1 MKKKVTQSAPGE
13 NRLIQE
19 EDSQTDKKKKGLF
32 VIIILLLICI
42 ISLVVFIIYSLLNKD
57 GESNGPS
64 QKRDTIVTLE
74 NKDKILADLNN
85 KVADGLFQVMMNV
98 DWSFENS
105 STPSKNAYV
114 ANAEVN
120 TNTVY
125 FDLTLDST
133 GETIYSSPYIP
144 VGYALE
150 DIALK
155 SNLTAGTYECTAV
168 YHLVDEENNYSEISS
183 VAVAVTIHVLN

>member
-1 MKKKVTQSAPGE
+1 MKKKVTQSASSE
-13 NRLIQE
+13 NRLIE
-19 EDSQTDKKKKGLF
+19 EDSRTDKKKKGVF
-32 VIIILLLICI
+32 IIIILLLILV
-42 ISLVVFIIYSLLNKD
+42 ISLVIFIIYSLLNKD

-64 QKRDTIVTLE
+64 QKRNTVVTLE
-74 NKDKILADLNN
+74 NRDKILADLDN

-98 DWSFENS
+98 EWSFEDS
-105 STPSKNAYV
+105 STPSKDAYV

-133 GETIYSSPYIP
+133 GETIYASPYIP

-150 DIALK
+150 DITLESKLA
-155 SNLTAGTYECTAV
+155 AGTYACTAV
-168 YHLVDEENNYSEISS
+168 YHLVDENDNYSEISS

>member
-1 MKKKVTQSAPGE
+1 MKKQVTQSTSSE
-13 NRLIQE
+13 NRLIQM
-19 EDSQTDKKKKGLF
+19 EDSRTAKKKGLF
-32 VIIILLLICI
+32 IIIILLLILV
-42 ISLVVFIIYSLLNKD
+42 ISLVIFLVYSLLNKD
-57 GESNGPS
+57 GESNRPS

-98 DWSFENS
+98 EWSFEDS
-105 STPSKNAYV
+105 STPSTDAYV

-155 SNLTAGTYECTAV
+155 SDLAAGTYACTAL
-168 YHLVDEENNYSEISS
+168 YHLVDKENNYSEISR

>member
-1 MKKKVTQSAPGE
+1 MKKQVTQSASSE
-13 NRLIQE
+13 NRLIE
-19 EDSQTDKKKKGLF
+19 EDSRTGKKKGLF
-32 VIIILLLICI
+32 IIIILLLILI
-42 ISLVVFIIYSLLNKD
+42 ISLVIFIVYSLLNKD

-98 DWSFENS
+98 EWSFEDS
-105 STPSKNAYV
+105 STPSTDAYV

-120 TNTVY
+120 TDTVY

-150 DIALK
+150 NIALK
-155 SNLTAGTYECTAV
+155 SELAAGTYACTAL
-168 YHLVDEENNYSEISS
+168 YHLVDEENNYSEISR

>member
-1 MKKKVTQSAPGE
+1 MKKQVTQSTSSE
-13 NRLIQE
+13 NRLIQM
-19 EDSQTDKKKKGLF
+19 EDSRTAKKKGLF
-32 VIIILLLICI
+32 IIIILLLILV
-42 ISLVVFIIYSLLNKD
+42 ISLVIFLVYSLLNKD

-98 DWSFENS
+98 EWSFEDS
-105 STPSKNAYV
+105 STPSTNAYV

-155 SNLTAGTYECTAV
+155 SNLAAGTYACTV
-168 YHLVDEENNYSEISS
+168 LYHLVDEENNYSEISR